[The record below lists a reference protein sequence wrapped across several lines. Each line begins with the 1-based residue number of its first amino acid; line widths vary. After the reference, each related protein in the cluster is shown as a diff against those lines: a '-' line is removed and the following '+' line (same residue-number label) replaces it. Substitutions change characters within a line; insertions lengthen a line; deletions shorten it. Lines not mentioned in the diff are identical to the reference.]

1 MKDLK
6 LRDKVR
12 TLLYMIGMVAVLFMA
27 ETTIAYATSDDDA
40 LSNSIL
46 SEQPV
51 DENRTNI
58 REPGSSENADDLKQL
73 NIANSLT
80 VSYDGGNGELAGT
93 LRILLILTA
102 ISLAPI
108 LLVTITSFTRILIV
122 LHFTR
127 QALNTTSA
135 PPNQVLI
142 AISLFL
148 TFFIMQPTFSQI
160 YTDAVVPFENGDI
173 QLEEAMDLAIAPMR
187 EFMAGQTQVKDN
199 LSIFIKAAAARHEA
213 LDHVLLFG
221 PPGLGKTTLANI
233 IANELNVNIRVTSGP
248 AIERQ
253 GDLAAIL
260 TNLGDNDVLF
270 IDEIHRLSKTVEE
283 ILYSAMEDFALD
295 IIIGKG
301 PAARSV
307 RLDLPHFTLIGA
319 TTRLG
324 AIAAPLR
331 DRFGVQCCLEFYKPE
346 ELQFIITRAA
356 EILNVK
362 IDKEGAMEIARRSR
376 GIANR
381 LLKRVR
387 DFAQV
392 LGVEVID
399 RQLADEALAKLE
411 VDRYGFDRNDRK
423 ILTTIVKTFGGGPVG
438 IETIAAAVSEESST
452 IEDVIE
458 PYLMQLGFLQRTPRG
473 RCVTRKAYE
482 HLGLSVPKSMDEVP
496 EQLSL

>member
-27 ETTIAYATSDDDA
+27 ETTIAYATSDDDD

-187 EFMAGQTQVKDN
+187 EFMAGQRCRCIHADSRYS
-199 LSIFIKAAAARHEA
+199 L
-213 LDHVLLFG
+213 G
-221 PPGLGKTTLANI
+221 WYGL
-233 IANELNVNIRVTSGP
+233 
-248 AIERQ
+248 ERSTDI
-253 GDLAAIL
+253 G
-260 TNLGDNDVLF
+260 
-270 IDEIHRLSKTVEE
+270 IDSKLYHQRAQIGIHNRIYYLHTV
-283 ILYSAMEDFALD
+283 Y
-295 IIIGKG
+295 
-301 PAARSV
+301 R
-307 RLDLPHFTLIGA
+307 
-319 TTRLG
+319 
-324 AIAAPLR
+324 
-331 DRFGVQCCLEFYKPE
+331 Y
-346 ELQFIITRAA
+346 
-356 EILNVK
+356 
-362 IDKEGAMEIARRSR
+362 
-376 GIANR
+376 
-381 LLKRVR
+381 
-387 DFAQV
+387 
-392 LGVEVID
+392 
-399 RQLADEALAKLE
+399 
-411 VDRYGFDRNDRK
+411 RYGSCFGTDEYGYDDASANDNFNAIQDPFICTGRWMEFGHSK
-423 ILTTIVKTFGGGPVG
+423 SCQNILLGG
-438 IETIAAAVSEESST
+438 AA
-452 IEDVIE
+452 
-458 PYLMQLGFLQRTPRG
+458 
-473 RCVTRKAYE
+473 
-482 HLGLSVPKSMDEVP
+482 
-496 EQLSL
+496 